1 MIEKLKKNKMYIKY
15 GVFIIFIAIV
25 VVLTIKTITYGE
37 VMISFVIVQFK
48 RFLDI
53 ISPIIY
59 AILLAYLLYEPMKF
73 IEKNIYKIINDKR
86 KEKYSKL
93 IRLLSILLVFLLVI
107 LGLVLIYNFLIPPI
121 INNVKDVVN
130 SLPEV
135 EKQMR
140 EWFSE
145 IISNLSNKNIT
156 VESAGNL
163 SGDIVNKV
171 GLMADKILNV
181 TINVVSG
188 LSSFV
193 VNFIVTIILTIYFL
207 IDKERLVY
215 QMKRLRDVLLPYK
228 VGRALTIFLLDLDN
242 IVGRFIVGEILDSV
256 IVGVVSTILLLII
269 RHPFAVLI
277 GVIAGVTNIIPYIGP
292 VIGAAL
298 AFFFGIFT
306 SLPLGIIGA
315 ILLLLYQQIDGN
327 FVQPKIVGDKIGLSP
342 VWILIAVL
350 IGGSYFGPIGMILSM
365 PVAGL
370 LKVYFNRYSEYKK
383 RSIYSEKQ

>member
-135 EKQMR
+135 EKQMK
-140 EWFSE
+140 EWFGE

-156 VESAGNL
+156 LESAGNL

-215 QMKRLRDVLLPYK
+215 QMKRLRDVLLPHR